1 MKLAKITLA
10 EHENKYEDE
19 CKYSSTFYILLFSVI
34 FTINIGL
41 GTFFVYYKYMNHD
54 KKQLLKKVLFFKQQF
69 TKHINGKYQT
79 NNH

>member
-34 FTINIGL
+34 FTINI
-41 GTFFVYYKYMNHD
+41 
-54 KKQLLKKVLFFKQQF
+54 
-69 TKHINGKYQT
+69 
-79 NNH
+79 